1 MKEWLILRTA
11 LIEGGVLVGVCGI
24 FWLAI
29 YAVTWMYGADSFV
42 IWWISNIDVA
52 VVVILSTALALV
64 FLRLVLD
71 AVIAAWKGF
80 LHVIPYA
87 ILA

>member
-11 LIEGGVLVGVCGI
+11 LIEAGVLVGVCCI

-29 YAVTWMYGADSFV
+29 YVVSWMYGADSFV
-42 IWWISNIDVA
+42 IWWIGNIDI
-52 VVVILSTALALV
+52 VVVTILSTALALV

-71 AVIAAWKGF
+71 AVISAWKGF
-80 LHVIPYA
+80 LHVSPYG